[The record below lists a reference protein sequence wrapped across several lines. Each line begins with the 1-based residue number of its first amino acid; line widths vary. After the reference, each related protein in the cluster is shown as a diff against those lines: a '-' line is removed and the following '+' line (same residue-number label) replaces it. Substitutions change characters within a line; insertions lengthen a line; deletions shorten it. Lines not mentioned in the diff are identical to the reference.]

1 MVQRIQR
8 DEINSLP
15 DALTNDAF
23 TLMFGSI
30 PGESDTRRL
39 MLQCQSAQEPE
50 ETNEAITTMLAGFQK
65 RQSGTNTNQGTF
77 QVTFLETVDL
87 AVLSRIR
94 TWKQYCRGT
103 ATGSSVGYS
112 QDYTRTAELTVFD
125 TTGAEAKKVT
135 IYKCFPSNIDA
146 ISYDSSNSAAPVI
159 VTVTFTYDYAIFGE
173 ATTL

>member
-23 TLMFGSI
+23 TVMFGSI

-39 MLQCQSAQEPE
+39 TLQSQSVQEPE
-50 ETNEAITTMLAGFQK
+50 ETNETITTMLAGFQK

-77 QVTFLETVDL
+77 QVTFLETVDM

-94 TWKQYCRGT
+94 TWKQFCRGT
-103 ATGSSVGYS
+103 TTGSSVGYS

-125 TTGAEAKKVT
+125 TSGAVSKTVT
-135 IYKCFPSNIDA
+135 IYKCFPSNIDS
-146 ISYDSSNSAAPVI
+146 ITYDSANSAQAVV
-159 VTVTFTYDYAIFGE
+159 VTVTFTYDYAVFGE

>member
-15 DALTNDAF
+15 DALTTESF
-23 TLMFGSI
+23 TLLFGSI

-39 MLQCQSAQEPE
+39 TLQCQSVQEPE
-50 ETNEAITTMLAGFQK
+50 ETNETITNMLAGFQK

-77 QVTFLETVDL
+77 TVTFLETVDM

-94 TWKQYCRGT
+94 TWKQYARGT
-103 ATGSSVGYS
+103 NTGSSIGYS
-112 QDYTRTAELTVFD
+112 EQYTRTANLTVFD
-125 TTGAEAKKVT
+125 TTGAAVKEVQ
-135 IYKCFPSNIDA
+135 IYKCFPSNIEA
-146 ISYDSSNSAAPVI
+146 ITYDSSNAAASVV

-173 ATTL
+173 AQTF